1 MSYLSHQEYAKLK
14 LQPLINE
21 LSISILYKQPSD
33 IQSFTLSWLISNQ
46 KPLLSIPEQEE
57 LKHLKLELEKLK
69 LGKEEGEPEG
79 VSSSTSSD
87 DDDYIDD
94 HQIQLP
100 SNKFRTSVSAEAYG
114 QWNKRSDFRP
124 RHIPKTNEQRQRI
137 IEVIDKCFMFSSLE
151 KIEKEVLILAF
162 EERRFAPGDKVIR
175 QGDDGNEL
183 FVVDQGELSCSKIF
197 PHETEE
203 RYLKKYTS
211 GEAFGELALLYN
223 VPRAASIISV
233 AECLCWVLDR
243 DCFNNIV
250 KDAARKKRETYES
263 FLASVPL
270 LKDIDNYEKTQ
281 MADALQTVNYAPGEY
296 VIREG
301 EWGDI
306 FYLVEDGEAVAT
318 KTMKPGLPAIEVHQY
333 GPGGYFGELALLKGA
348 PRAANVIAKIP
359 LKCAIMDRRAFKRL
373 LGPIEDILKRN
384 ASEYEGY
391 KF

>member
-1 MSYLSHQEYAKLK
+1 MSYFSHQEYSKLK

-21 LSISILYKQPSD
+21 LSISILSTQPSD
-33 IQSFTLSWLISNQ
+33 IQSFTLNWLISHQ
-46 KPLLSIPEQEE
+46 KSLLSIPEQEE
-57 LKHLKLELEKLK
+57 LKYLKIELEKLK
-69 LGKEEGEPEG
+69 LGNEDEPEG
-79 VSSSTSSD
+79 ISNSSSSE
-87 DDDYIDD
+87 DDDYIED
-94 HQIQLP
+94 HLIQFP

-114 QWNKRSDFRP
+114 QWNKRSDFKP

-137 IEVIDKCFMFSSLE
+137 IEVINKCFMFSSLE
-151 KIEKEVLILAF
+151 KIEKEILISAF
-162 EERRFAPGDKVIR
+162 EEKKFAPGNKVIS

-183 FVVDQGELSCSKIF
+183 YVVDQGELSCSKVF

-223 VPRAASIISV
+223 VPRAASITSV
-233 AECLCWVLDR
+233 TESLCWVLDR

-250 KDAARKKRETYES
+250 KDAARKKRENYES

-281 MADALQTVNYAPGEY
+281 MADALQTVNYTPGEY

-318 KTMKPGLPAIEVHQY
+318 KTMKPGLPAIEVHHY
-333 GPGGYFGELALLKGA
+333 GPGGYFGELSLLKGA
-348 PRAANVIAKIP
+348 PRAANVISKTP

-373 LGPIEDILKRN
+373 LGPLEDILKRN